1 MSRQTPAVGIVVV
14 HTANLAESDSFL
26 TLLTSHHRCRTGKS
40 TLLVHPTDVLWTET
54 IGAADEF
61 GGDHAGSP
69 AARAES
75 STPRSTF
82 NPTTSPAFSSATVSA
97 PNPITI
103 QQSVSDPRRPFSR
116 VAASPSNGIAVRPS
130 TPGAVAAQA
139 PSHGSVRLR
148 YLENSPVRVRG
159 PVTGRHY
166 DFSASGPVQ
175 AVDPRDAVPLLRT
188 RFSTNPI
195 NIGQGSSASCNP
207 AKFTFTG

>member
-1 MSRQTPAVGIVVV
+1 MSRQTPVVGIVVV

-40 TLLVHPTDVLWTET
+40 TLLVHPTDVLRTET

-97 PNPITI
+97 PNPVTI

-166 DFSASGPVQ
+166 DFSASRPIQ
-175 AVDPRDAVPLLRT
+175 AVDPSDAVPLLRT
-188 RFSTNPI
+188 RFFQQI
-195 NIGQGSSASCNP
+195 R
-207 AKFTFTG
+207 